1 MEKTQKKLEVDGKPE
16 HKRTHV
22 RTHKLADG
30 PPENIMPR
38 GPPILNWWR
47 LETYTAQKK
56 RQPVFI
62 PQASFLFGG

>member
-56 RQPVFI
+56 R
-62 PQASFLFGG
+62 